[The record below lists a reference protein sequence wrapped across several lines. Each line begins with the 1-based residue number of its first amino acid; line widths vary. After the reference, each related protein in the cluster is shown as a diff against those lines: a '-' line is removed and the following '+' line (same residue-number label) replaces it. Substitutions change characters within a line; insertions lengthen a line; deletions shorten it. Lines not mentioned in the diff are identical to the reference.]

1 MQSELEILKEELEK
15 EVWFLID
22 NSIDEKRKLFWMNK
36 FKIYPVLNSIYESC
50 KNITD
55 QYNDEEFD
63 ISDEKFNEII
73 SKVSAVKRKD
83 NRLIL
88 ILKNIL
94 SLNDN
99 DNQVKVLIGG
109 TLAAIALIFVLLSPS
124 KIDNTQSDDSLL
136 TWEGKTLKSLYNQID
151 NNISGGK
158 NEKAKQYI
166 MEQIKNDEWKSS
178 VFTIASKIEEL
189 EEELN
194 SNSL

>member
-15 EVWFLID
+15 EVWFFID
-22 NSIDEKRKLFWMNK
+22 NSIDDKRKMFWMNN
-36 FKIYPVLNSIYESC
+36 FKIYPELNSIYESY

-55 QYNDEEFD
+55 KYNNEEFD
-63 ISDEKFNEII
+63 ISDEKFDEII

-88 ILKNIL
+88 MLKNIF

-124 KIDNTQSDDSLL
+124 KIDNIQSDDSLL

>member
-36 FKIYPVLNSIYESC
+36 FKAYPELNSIYESC

-63 ISDEKFNEII
+63 ISDEKFDEII

-88 ILKNIL
+88 MLKNIL

>member
-1 MQSELEILKEELEK
+1 MQSELEILKEELEN
-15 EVWFLID
+15 EVWFFID
-22 NSIDEKRKLFWMNK
+22 NSIDEKRKMFWMNK
-36 FKIYPVLNSIYESC
+36 FKIYPELNSIYESC

-63 ISDEKFNEII
+63 IADEKFDEII

-88 ILKNIL
+88 MLKNIF

-166 MEQIKNDEWKSS
+166 MEQIKKDEWKSS

>member
-22 NSIDEKRKLFWMNK
+22 NSIDEKRKLFWMNN
-36 FKIYPVLNSIYESC
+36 FKIYPELNSIYESC

-63 ISDEKFNEII
+63 IADEKFDEII

-88 ILKNIL
+88 MLKNIL

>member
-22 NSIDEKRKLFWMNK
+22 NSIDEKRKLFWMNN
-36 FKIYPVLNSIYESC
+36 FKIYPELNSIYESC

-88 ILKNIL
+88 MLKNIL

>member
-73 SKVSAVKRKD
+73 SKVSTVKRND

-88 ILKNIL
+88 MLKNIL

>member
-15 EVWFLID
+15 EVWFFID
-22 NSIDEKRKLFWMNK
+22 NSIDDKRKMFWMNN
-36 FKIYPVLNSIYESC
+36 FKIYPELNSIYERY

-55 QYNDEEFD
+55 KYNNEEFD
-63 ISDEKFNEII
+63 ISDEKFDEII

-88 ILKNIL
+88 MLKNIF

-189 EEELN
+189 EDELN

>member
-36 FKIYPVLNSIYESC
+36 FKAYPELNLIYEGC

-63 ISDEKFNEII
+63 IADEKFNEII
-73 SKVSAVKRKD
+73 SKVSAVKRND

-88 ILKNIL
+88 MLKNIL

>member
-22 NSIDEKRKLFWMNK
+22 NSIDEKRKLFWMNN
-36 FKIYPVLNSIYESC
+36 FKIYPELNSIYESC

-88 ILKNIL
+88 MLKNIL

-166 MEQIKNDEWKSS
+166 MEQIKNDEGKSS

>member
-36 FKIYPVLNSIYESC
+36 FKIYPELNSIYESC

-63 ISDEKFNEII
+63 IADEKFDEII

-88 ILKNIL
+88 MLKNIL